1 MAIKFSNAK
10 SLSKAQLESGKQF
23 APKLDENGL
32 VSAIAQDHK
41 SGEILM
47 LAHMNE
53 EALSLTL
60 ETGEAHYFSRSRQK
74 IWKKGEISGEVQKLI
89 KMQVDCDQ
97 DAILL
102 KVEQLGIGAACHTG
116 RKSCFFR
123 SVEISEGETSLKL
136 TGGEQ
141 LFDPEDKY

>member
-1 MAIKFSNAK
+1 MSIKFSDGK
-10 SLSKAQLESGKQF
+10 GLSKAQLEEGKEF
-23 APKLDENGL
+23 TPKFDENGL
-32 VSAIAQDHK
+32 VSAIAQDYK

-53 EALSLTL
+53 QALSLTL
-60 ETGEAHYFSRSRQK
+60 ETGEVHYFSRSRQN

-89 KMQVDCDQ
+89 EMRVDCDQ

-102 KVEQLGIGAACHTG
+102 KVKQLGVGAACHTG

-123 SVEISEGETSLKL
+123 LVEINGEETSLKL
-136 TGGEQ
+136 TGDEQ
-141 LFDPEDKY
+141 LFDPKDKY

>member
-1 MAIKFSNAK
+1 MAIKFFDAK
-10 SLSKAQLESGKQF
+10 TLSKAQLESGKQF
-23 APKLDENGL
+23 APKFDENGL
-32 VSAIAQDHK
+32 VSAIAQDYK

-53 EALSLTL
+53 QALSLTL
-60 ETGEAHYFSRSRQK
+60 ETNEVHYFSRSRQK

-123 SVEISEGETSLKL
+123 SVEINGEETSLKL

-141 LFDPEDKY
+141 LFDPKDKY

>member
-1 MAIKFSNAK
+1 MAIKFFDAK
-10 SLSKAQLESGKQF
+10 NLSKDELESGKKL
-23 APKLDENGL
+23 APKFNDKGL
-32 VSAIAQDHK
+32 VSAIAQDYK
-41 SGEILM
+41 SNEILM

-53 EALSLTL
+53 QALALTL

-74 IWKKGEISGEVQKLI
+74 IWKKGEVSGEVQKL
-89 KMQVDCDQ
+89 KEMRVDCDQ

-136 TGGEQ
+136 TGGNP
-141 LFDPEDKY
+141 LFDPKDKY